1 MNWCVGDT
9 KHKYALDKPTVLE
22 IWLIKVETNLTIDE
36 IKSLEE
42 VGFVLNKQRLIFP
55 QSLFGGESSIPINR
69 LVDEML
75 WPTSPN
81 GKVVCRRVPSKM
93 SNLHYNRWEAFNFLK
108 ATINPSLEVPLPRY
122 GWIYKIMSGQNPNK
136 KQYEVTIRNFLV
148 YTYSNDL

>member
-1 MNWCVGDT
+1 MNRCVGDT
-9 KHKYALDKPTVLE
+9 KRKYALDKPTILE

-42 VGFVLNKQRLIFP
+42 VGFVLNKQRSIFP

-69 LVDEML
+69 LVDEMS

-81 GKVVCRRVPSKM
+81 GKVVCRRVPFKM

-108 ATINPSLEVPLPRY
+108 ANINPSLEVPLPRY
-122 GWIYKIMSGQNPNK
+122 G
-136 KQYEVTIRNFLV
+136 
-148 YTYSNDL
+148 